1 MEEELSWK
9 SAFMDALAN
18 SAMDGIIVVD
28 SQGRKILQNQRAAD
42 IFQIPRHIADDPD
55 DTFQVKWVMAMTRH
69 PERFIDEVIHL
80 YSHPD
85 EVSRDEIEL
94 NDGTLLDR
102 NSSPVTGKDGTRYGR
117 IWTFHDSPL
126 RKQTEKALKE
136 SEECFADAF
145 EHAPIGMALVST
157 EGRWLKVNR
166 ALCKLVGYSEA
177 ELLSRNFQEITCP
190 EDLSI
195 DLKAMHRL
203 LSSTL
208 VSYRGLGACGT
219 F

>member
-1 MEEELSWK
+1 
-9 SAFMDALAN
+9 
-18 SAMDGIIVVD
+18 
-28 SQGRKILQNQRAAD
+28 
-42 IFQIPRHIADDPD
+42 
-55 DTFQVKWVMAMTRH
+55 
-69 PERFIDEVIHL
+69 
-80 YSHPD
+80 
-85 EVSRDEIEL
+85 
-94 NDGTLLDR
+94 
-102 NSSPVTGKDGTRYGR
+102 VTGKDGTRYGR

-195 DLKAMHRL
+195 DLKPGLCSR
-203 LSSTL
+203 
-208 VSYRGLGACGT
+208 VSQRSDEGVDFVEDGVHPGA
-219 F
+219 FLAWQ